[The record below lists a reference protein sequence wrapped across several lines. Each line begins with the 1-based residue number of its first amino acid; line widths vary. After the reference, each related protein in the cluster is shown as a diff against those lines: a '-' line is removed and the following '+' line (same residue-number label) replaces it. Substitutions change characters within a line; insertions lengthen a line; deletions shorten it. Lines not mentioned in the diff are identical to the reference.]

1 VVNKES
7 MLKALALLMD
17 EWPCGEVVWN
27 RATGK
32 RAIIVGYKV
41 LADQST
47 SLMCDYGGDGYATEM
62 PLSMSASRVSD
73 GTEGDEW
80 KDGKEGSGV

>member
-1 VVNKES
+1 MRKDAI
-7 MLKALALLMD
+7 LKSLAVLMD
-17 EWPCGEVVWN
+17 EWPMGELVWN
-27 RATGK
+27 RVTGK

-41 LADQST
+41 LADHSP
-47 SLMCDYGGDGYATEM
+47 SLMCDYGGDAYATEM

-73 GTEGDEW
+73 GTDGDEW